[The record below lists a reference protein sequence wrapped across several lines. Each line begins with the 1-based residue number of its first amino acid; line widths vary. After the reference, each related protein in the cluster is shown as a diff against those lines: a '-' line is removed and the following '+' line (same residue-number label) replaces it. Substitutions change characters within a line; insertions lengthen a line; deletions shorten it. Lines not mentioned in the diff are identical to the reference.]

1 MIESGRGSVSL
12 LSRRLS
18 IGYGRASRLVDL
30 VGQAGLL
37 GEHKGSQAR
46 EVIVSMEEWHRMK
59 EMRDEVE
66 REGTM
71 FERPGAALRIDD
83 EEGY

>member
-1 MIESGRGSVSL
+1 VSL
-12 LSRRLS
+12 LQRRLA

-30 VGQAGLL
+30 MGQANLL

-46 EVIVSMEEWHRMK
+46 EVNVSMEEWQRMK
-59 EMRDEVE
+59 EMRDQQE
-66 REGTM
+66 REGPV
-71 FERPGAALRIDD
+71 FERPGDSDDDALRMHD